1 MHSFDQVDDGDVQ
14 GFLEA
19 YKGVEFTKSPEKYF
33 KYSVQDVQAMLIDT
47 FNNRQTSA

>member
-1 MHSFDQVDDGDVQ
+1 MMADVQ

-47 FNNRQTSA
+47 FSKGQTTA